1 MYFLYKMIRLACPS
15 LSLSVIIV
23 LRIGSGLV
31 NYPGWPWVHLRVW
44 INWLALQSIIRYYVF
59 PTPHIAIWI
68 NKPYVCLSINFPDK
82 CIFFFIYFALFRF
95 MFLKV
100 LKKRSNAKGQ
110 TRKWTH
116 CVFWQIYRRVKK
128 HRVVKTPKRLRF
140 YSNLDDWFSFNFV
153 IYVLFEFL

>member
-1 MYFLYKMIRLACPS
+1 MSSFLACLFPWRTFPCVIRCNWNYHLVDRGNFLLILSWGNQNIRLKMFKVNFDLVLFTVFGVSLIFLYFLFKMIRLGWPS

-82 CIFFFIYFALFRF
+82 CIFFFHLFCI
-95 MFLKV
+95 V
-100 LKKRSNAKGQ
+100 
-110 TRKWTH
+110 
-116 CVFWQIYRRVKK
+116 
-128 HRVVKTPKRLRF
+128 
-140 YSNLDDWFSFNFV
+140 
-153 IYVLFEFL
+153 